1 MWENERPRVV
11 SLFGQLFAVALQ
23 GGGLKRRRGGSGPFS
38 WNRAIVWDVVG
49 DFEPHTSINRK
60 IKNKICGADDS
71 EGLGSAVTGSAD
83 AYIFRPPVPSRD
95 PMELKLPHPDAVWDF
110 AR

>member
-1 MWENERPRVV
+1 MFLAVRVIQHHSIQKLHGDERLPVLLANVV
-11 SLFGQLFAVALQ
+11 
-23 GGGLKRRRGGSGPFS
+23 
-38 WNRAIVWDVVG
+38 NRADVGVVQSG
-49 DFEPHTSINRK
+49 RCFRLASEAAQSLINRK
-60 IKNKICGADDS
+60 IKNKICGADDL